1 MKHISALLSNLRPV
15 KMLASL
21 LLTVVLMFASGCSSE
36 AKTGANPETVQL
48 DKNIKRTLP
57 MSSKSADTKG
67 IVQLDKI
74 EEKSKEALA
83 NPATSLKTIE
93 ERSQGALNEVQG
105 GAADRDKMYRSNE
118 RNPKLP
124 VVKQAEKTLDK
135 IKAS

>member
-1 MKHISALLSNLRPV
+1 MKYISTLLSNLRPV
-15 KMLASL
+15 KMLASI
-21 LLTVVLMFASGCSSE
+21 LLTVVLVFASGCTSE
-36 AKTGANPETVQL
+36 AKTGATGTVQL
-48 DKNIKRTLP
+48 DKKIDSSLP
-57 MSSKSADTKG
+57 NASKSATTKG

-74 EEKSKEALA
+74 DEKSKEALD

-105 GAADRDKMYRSNE
+105 DAADRDKMYRSNE

-124 VVKQAEKTLDK
+124 VVKQAEKTLNK

>member
-1 MKHISALLSNLRPV
+1 
-15 KMLASL
+15 
-21 LLTVVLMFASGCSSE
+21 
-36 AKTGANPETVQL
+36 
-48 DKNIKRTLP
+48 